1 MARLRSPTAQW
12 QLVRSTGQNLNPF
25 TGTCNSDPG
34 LFGVATKNI
43 LEYFVSEF
51 LGGPK
56 NKGRS
61 KVHFILIEFL
71 IIIRSAD
78 DKC

>member
-1 MARLRSPTAQW
+1 MAMSAEYRSKFEFES
-12 QLVRSTGQNLNPF
+12 LHRH
-25 TGTCNSDPG
+25 SDPD

-51 LGGPK
+51 LGGTK

-61 KVHFILIEFL
+61 KVHFNLIEFL